1 MFVNI
6 FPNFDKGRILKKEML
21 DNLRD
26 YPRNFFDI
34 YFKDFSKGIISGADL
49 VVGEKDITVAK
60 GIIKFDN
67 KLYMLEKEVSI
78 PYYATNRESIIKVRF
93 LDSAINSDFTV
104 NTAEIFI
111 DDNTNI
117 ERDELE
123 LGRFKLKERAQL
135 RQDYTDFHD
144 FSTEYNTLNIINV
157 EYSGVGKSTMNPII
171 LRYFSKII
179 LKNKVDNPYDITFA
193 MQCMN
198 QKYTDRE
205 VVLYYISNRS
215 GIEYKEYSNMQIYRY
230 LCQIARDAESGV
242 KRRVQNRQNR
252 QLKIIVD

>member
-49 VVGEKDITVAK
+49 VVGEKDITIKK
-60 GIIKFDN
+60 GIIKFDS

-179 LKNKVDNPYDITFA
+179 LKNKADNPYDITFA

-205 VVLYYISNRS
+205 VVLYYISNRL

-252 QLKIIVD
+252 NSRIIVD